1 MKFNLLF
8 GRRVQANASYP
19 DTSFPNIESSSDPPQ
34 DSSNTLRYRKIHRV
48 MSTQY
53 DTAFQYKNHVD
64 RRNQFYSHPNENLI
78 PKAILQVRI
87 E

>member
-8 GRRVQANASYP
+8 GRRVQANDSYP
-19 DTSFPNIESSSDPPQ
+19 VTSFLNTESSFDPPQ
-34 DSSNTLRYRKIHRV
+34 DSSNTLHYRKIHPAL
-48 MSTQY
+48 STQY
-53 DTAFQYKNHVD
+53 DTAFQYKNNVNQ
-64 RRNQFYSHPNENLI
+64 RNQFLHLDKQNLI